1 MLQLLPLLRA
11 LNLYAHHAHN
21 MCARVPFF
29 QDHEAL
35 AEIYEKA
42 DSDYDAVIERI
53 IGTKGAEGLDLSM
66 IVGASLQKLQTM
78 PLGGQN
84 SDMFQGILSMKMEL
98 VAQIEQLIKAG
109 GLSQGTIQ
117 MLGDIAD
124 KEEVDLYKI
133 KQRIKK

>member
-1 MLQLLPLLRA
+1 MHQLLPHLRA

-29 QDHEAL
+29 QDHDVL
-35 AEIYEKA
+35 AEIYAKA
-42 DSDYDAVIERI
+42 DSDYDSVIERI
-53 IGTKGAEGLDLSM
+53 IGTKGTEGLDLSA
-66 IVGASLQKLQTM
+66 IVAASLQKLQSM
-78 PLGGQN
+78 PMGAQN
-84 SDMFQGILSMKMEL
+84 SDMFQAILSMKMEL
-98 VAQIEQLIKAG
+98 ISMIEQMIKAG

-124 KEEVDLYKI
+124 KEEVDVYKL